1 MNSIDFYNDFLL
13 LNKENFNTVEKCK
26 NLSIEQLNWKRDS
39 RTWSIAQILEHLVI
53 TDENYLK
60 EIENKFNLL
69 DDISDDNYLLKKTI
83 AGKILYYS
91 VKPDTSIPMKTPSVM
106 LPESSFISGNITD
119 KYLSINK
126 NIKEYLVKSKN
137 KNLNSVKV
145 VSFVNKLIK
154 MNYWEAIII
163 TITHDR
169 RHMLQIERTKN
180 YPGFPS
186 K

>member
-1 MNSIDFYNDFLL
+1 MNSKDFYNEFLQ
-13 LNKENFNTVEKCK
+13 LNEENFKTVEKCK
-26 NLSIEQLNWKRDS
+26 DLSIEQLNWKRDS
-39 RTWSIAQILEHLVI
+39 KTWSIAQILEHLVI
-53 TDENYLK
+53 SDENYLK
-60 EIENKFNLL
+60 EIEDKFNLL
-69 DDISDDNYLLKKTI
+69 DDIAEDNYLLKKTI
-83 AGKILYYS
+83 SGKLLYYS
-91 VKPDTSIPMKTPSVM
+91 VKPGTSIPMKTPSVM
-106 LPESSFISGNITD
+106 QPEASYISGNIID

-126 NIKEYLVKSKN
+126 NINTYLVKSKN

-154 MNYWEAIII
+154 MNYWEAFII
-163 TITHDR
+163 TITHDK